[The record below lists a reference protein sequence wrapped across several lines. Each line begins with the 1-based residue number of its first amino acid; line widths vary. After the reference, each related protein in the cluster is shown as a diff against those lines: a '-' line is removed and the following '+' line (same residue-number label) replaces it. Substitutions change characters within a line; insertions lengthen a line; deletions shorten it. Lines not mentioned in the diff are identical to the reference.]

1 MSEKKTLGFNLLEG
15 NFTDTISQK
24 NVINGNNFYQ
34 FKKLLGINF
43 DSIENMSFSKQER
56 QTVLKIIIQYFE
68 LHLDGFKK
76 PKSLQILE
84 TVFS

>member
-1 MSEKKTLGFNLLEG
+1 MSEKNTLGFNLLEG

-43 DSIENMSFSKQER
+43 DGIENVSFSKQER
-56 QTVLKIIIQYFE
+56 QTVLNSKNYSFAR
-68 LHLDGFKK
+68 F
-76 PKSLQILE
+76 
-84 TVFS
+84 